1 MSNATWWTRDEAGFR
16 VLPADFTLSV
26 VRALPPTGL
35 TYSARMRGR
44 EMHDSDGVFTQFYEA
59 LRLPDHF
66 GWNWNAL
73 RDCLTDL
80 HWLSAHHFLVTIE
93 DADVVLSESPEER
106 EILFRA
112 LNDAAKFWAG
122 KPDLPGQEKIT
133 FQAVL
138 LCPPEAQEEMLCET
152 RTY

>member
-1 MSNATWWTRDEAGFR
+1 MSNTTWWTRDEAGLR
-16 VLPADFTLSV
+16 VVPTDSTLSV
-26 VRALPPTGL
+26 VHALPPTGL
-35 TYSARMRGR
+35 IYSARMRGR

-80 HWLSAHHFLVTIE
+80 HWLSAQRFLVTIE
-93 DADVVLSESPEER
+93 DADVVLSGSPEER

-122 KPDLPGQEKIT
+122 KPELPGQGKIT

-138 LCPPEAQEEMLCET
+138 LCPPETQGEMFRGT